1 MKIITLQ
8 RLTNNG
14 EPVYEEEGDTRDWF
28 CVIETEEEQMV
39 YDKFVCGD
47 RSSGVNKV
55 IHSLWNAM
63 VIHAG
68 EDEGL
73 AWGDDDVWGYFSPS
87 DTVPE
92 VGEQWTDG
100 DGDRWGRVK

>member
-8 RLTNNG
+8 RLTDNG
-14 EPVYEEEGDTRDWF
+14 EPVYEEECDTRDWF

-39 YDKFVCGD
+39 HDIAIDKEGD
-47 RSSGVNKV
+47 YLV
-55 IHSLWNAM
+55 LWNNM

-73 AWGDDDVWGYFSPS
+73 AWGDDDVWGYFRPGE
-87 DTVPE
+87 TVPE
-92 VGEQWTDG
+92 VGEEWTDD
-100 DGDRWGRVK
+100 DGDRWGRVI